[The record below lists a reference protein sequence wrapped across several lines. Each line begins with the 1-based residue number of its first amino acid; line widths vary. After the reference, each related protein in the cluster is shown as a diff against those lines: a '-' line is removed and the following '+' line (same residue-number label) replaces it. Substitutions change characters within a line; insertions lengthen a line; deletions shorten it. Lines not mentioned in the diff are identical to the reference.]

1 MENKE
6 KKPEAGY
13 RLYTNKTGNFSFE
26 IPGNCKD
33 VVCSEQKIPTAA
45 GVGSLM
51 SYITENN
58 EKAFM
63 LGITE
68 LGITLDKESALQ
80 VMEYA
85 RGNVIEASETI
96 ASDSVE
102 IHNLPALTLR
112 VSRIENKIKVYMDI
126 LFCIK
131 DDKQYQ
137 LEVVATNESAL
148 SDPEVLHFFESFKF
162 L

>member
-1 MENKE
+1 MENNEQKQ
-6 KKPEAGY
+6 EASY
-13 RLYTNKTGNFSFE
+13 QLYTNKTEKFSFE
-26 IPGNCKD
+26 IPSNCKE
-33 VVCSEQKIPTAA
+33 VVCSEQKIPTAS
-45 GVGSLM
+45 GEGTLM

-68 LGITLDKESALQ
+68 LGITLDKKTSIQ

-85 RGNVIEASETI
+85 RDNVIQASKRI

-112 VSRIENKIKVYMDI
+112 VSRIENKINSYPY
-126 LFCIK
+126 F
-131 DDKQYQ
+131 Y
-137 LEVVATNESAL
+137 E
-148 SDPEVLHFFESFKF
+148 
-162 L
+162 